1 MRSLKTPAKRPPLG
15 PRALDTP
22 AKREVHLP
30 FTARK
35 RLFTSTTS
43 AVFTP
48 QQKTLRTPGWHE
60 SGPEMGDALS
70 TPLRLSSRTSPARH
84 GEDTLSEE
92 VLKSLFARWFPPLLC
107 TV

>member
-1 MRSLKTPAKRPPLG
+1 MRSLQTPAKRPPLG

-35 RLFTSTTS
+35 RLFTSTAS
-43 AVFTP
+43 VVFTP
-48 QQKTLRTPGWHE
+48 QRKTFRTPGWHE
-60 SGPEMGDALS
+60 PGPEMGDPLS

-92 VLKSLFARWFPPLLC
+92 VLKSLFAR
-107 TV
+107 